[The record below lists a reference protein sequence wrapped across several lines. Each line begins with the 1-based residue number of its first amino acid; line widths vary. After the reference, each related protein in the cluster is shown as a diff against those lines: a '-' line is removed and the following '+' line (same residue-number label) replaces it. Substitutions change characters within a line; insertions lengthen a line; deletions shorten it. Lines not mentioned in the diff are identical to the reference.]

1 MHAIS
6 EPQTRLAGILL
17 FNEMS
22 RYLGIAAWCMEIH
35 SVTECRTSR
44 STSISWYA
52 LGVRI
57 SYCTWYTLIIW
68 PTVCCGCI
76 EDRSPSCPSSMV
88 FPCFSLNTWTVIL
101 LWYCSAQIAYLT
113 TCTQRSATHRNT
125 TPLKATSCKTTW
137 CYSNMSV
144 LGVQSHLS
152 SNDMANAMGGLAQ
165 PVLERPHHHAMKFK
179 A

>member
-52 LGVRI
+52 LGARI

-88 FPCFSLNTWTVIL
+88 FPCFSLNKHLDGDTTVIL
-101 LWYCSAQIAYLT
+101 FRTDSLPYNLH
-113 TCTQRSATHRNT
+113 ATISHASKYHAFESN
-125 TPLKATSCKTTW
+125 LLYTTW

-144 LGVQSHLS
+144 LGVQSDNNHIFHQTTWQ
-152 SNDMANAMGGLAQ
+152 MPWAGLPSQ
-165 PVLERPHHHAMKFK
+165 S
-179 A
+179 